1 MWRAVSCINC
11 RVFFAAARRGAF
23 PFTHH
28 RLADMPGV
36 QRAVAVDVSGKGRLD
51 VVAVSYLP
59 AEEFPRR
66 DELDLDA
73 VLWLGQT
80 EKGKFVRR
88 PLETKSCDHFTC
100 VAGNLFGN
108 GPPSV
113 IVGNFWSTKE
123 RPLAD
128 TLSIWT
134 PQRQEKRDR

>member
-1 MWRAVSCINC
+1 M
-11 RVFFAAARRGAF
+11 
-23 PFTHH
+23 
-28 RLADMPGV
+28 
-36 QRAVAVDVSGKGRLD
+36 
-51 VVAVSYLP
+51 SYLP

-73 VLWLGQT
+73 LLWLEQT

-100 VAGNLFGN
+100 VAGNLFAS

-128 TLSIWT
+128 TLTIWT
-134 PQRQEKRDR
+134 PRREEKGEP